1 MAAESPYLLVMIG
14 FALQMIRGSKRTP
27 GLTVLIRAFGRMTM
41 SPIVGTEILSVK
53 ATFGVRRLS
62 MSDLA
67 IWHQSRI
74 TTVEKRVKTAFDI
87 AFVTVLVAGT
97 AILLL
102 MAAAIARIISR
113 AKTLEL
119 SACSMRLWA
128 GIVVLPVSIVVLVL
142 FGAHPG
148 NDRVTRVG
156 LLAIVFLCLSV
167 VSIVT
172 APHVASVMTLGK
184 RSETRSFWAPARV
197 REESRPR
204 RSHSEAHG
212 LRLMRCLTQSP
223 LLRPGSCM
231 LSACRNSLEAAYSI
245 RSHRVPAFHS
255 ALWNFRCGRKLC
267 WNERRKLETSLPLNL
282 GNPLEVRRERSSLQ
296 WP

>member
-27 GLTVLIRAFGRMTM
+27 SLTVLIRAFGRMTM

-119 SACSMRLWA
+119 S
-128 GIVVLPVSIVVLVL
+128 
-142 FGAHPG
+142 
-148 NDRVTRVG
+148 RV
-156 LLAIVFLCLSV
+156 
-167 VSIVT
+167 
-172 APHVASVMTLGK
+172 
-184 RSETRSFWAPARV
+184 
-197 REESRPR
+197 
-204 RSHSEAHG
+204 
-212 LRLMRCLTQSP
+212 
-223 LLRPGSCM
+223 
-231 LSACRNSLEAAYSI
+231 
-245 RSHRVPAFHS
+245 
-255 ALWNFRCGRKLC
+255 
-267 WNERRKLETSLPLNL
+267 
-282 GNPLEVRRERSSLQ
+282 
-296 WP
+296 